1 MRWVPRTRRYS
12 VHGKIKFVL
21 GSSGLLCY
29 PSPPKLD
36 ARRGWKKV
44 QIVALAEEAHM
55 ETAIGVF
62 ASRDDAHEA
71 VKELRERG
79 VPEKSI
85 VYLTRSE
92 SEAKTI
98 AQELSTFVGGFV
110 GGAAGITTGIVA
122 ASLLLPG
129 IGTVFAL
136 GIGAAALLTGAGAGA
151 GAGAALGSAASQDAD
166 ALKPTAAETC
176 SEDVAFFQEVLK
188 EGRSLIVVRTESRE
202 LATSAC
208 AVLDRL
214 GLGMQNR
221 TPVKMQ
227 TATRHIGD
235 VAVLDISGRI
245 TLGEGNIVLRD
256 IIRELAD
263 KGNKKIVLN
272 LGEVQYIDS
281 SGIGELVKT
290 HTTIRNQ
297 GGQLRLVNLNKRVD
311 DLLQM
316 TKLSAVFD
324 IERDEAS
331 AIKSLRGDTTSQA
344 VA

>member
-1 MRWVPRTRRYS
+1 
-12 VHGKIKFVL
+12 
-21 GSSGLLCY
+21 
-29 PSPPKLD
+29 
-36 ARRGWKKV
+36 
-44 QIVALAEEAHM
+44 M

-62 ASRDDAHEA
+62 ASRDHAQEA
-71 VKELRERG
+71 VKGLRERG
-79 VPEKSI
+79 VPEESI
-85 VYLTRSE
+85 VFLTRSE
-92 SEAKTI
+92 SEATTI
-98 AQELSTFVGGFV
+98 AKELGTFVGGFV
-110 GGAAGITTGIVA
+110 GGAAGMTAGVVA

-151 GAGAALGSAASQDAD
+151 GAGAAMGSAATDAD
-166 ALKPTAAETC
+166 APKPTTAEKS
-176 SEDVAFFQEVLK
+176 SEDVAFFREVLK
-188 EGRSLIVVRTESRE
+188 EGRSLIVVRTESQE

-208 AVLDRL
+208 EILDRL

-227 TATRHIGD
+227 TDTRHIGD

-245 TLGEGNIVLRD
+245 TLGEGNVMLREIV
-256 IIRELAD
+256 RELVD

-272 LGEVQYIDS
+272 LSEVQYIDS
-281 SGIGELVKT
+281 SGVGELVKT

-297 GGQLRLVNLNKRVD
+297 GGQLRLVNLNKRVN

-316 TKLSAVFD
+316 TRLSAVFD
-324 IERDEAS
+324 IDRDEAS
-331 AIKSLRGDTTSQA
+331 AIESFGGSSQA